1 MQELTTVQFE
11 VSERIATITL
21 NRPDRLNAWTG
32 VMAGEVNAAL
42 SAADKDPDV
51 RAIILTGAG
60 RGFCSGADMNDLGTI
75 SAAGGMEGGGR
86 RPAMQVSEEARAD
99 YRHPQT
105 YFAGIGKPLI
115 AAINGPAAGMGL
127 CISLFCDLRFVADGA
142 VFVSA
147 FARRGLIAEHGTSW
161 MLSRLV
167 GHSRALDIMLSA
179 RRVGAEEAY
188 RMGLADRVIPGD
200 RLMAETRAYA
210 RELAEMVS
218 PRSTRVIKRQ
228 LWNSLVQGL
237 EEAMAEA
244 DREMAESLKC
254 DDFKEGVAHFI
265 EKRPPRF
272 TGA

>member
-1 MQELTTVQFE
+1 VSYGQILYE
-11 VSERIATITL
+11 VADRVATLTL

-32 VMAGEVNAAL
+32 VMAAEVNAAL
-42 SAADKDPDV
+42 SDADRDPEV

-60 RGFCSGADMNDLGTI
+60 RGFCSGADMNDLADI
-75 SAAGGMEGGGR
+75 SQAGGMAGGA
-86 RPAMQVSEEARAD
+86 RPPPQVNADYPAD

-115 AAINGPAAGMGL
+115 AAINGPCAGMGL

-142 VFVSA
+142 IFTSA

-188 RMGLADRVIPGD
+188 RMGLADRVFAAD
-200 RLMAETRAYA
+200 ALMAETRAYA
-210 RELAEMVS
+210 REIAELVS

-228 LWNSLVQGL
+228 LWTGLVQNL
-237 EEAMAEA
+237 EEAMKLA
-244 DREMAESLKC
+244 DREMAESLKG
-254 DDFKEGVAHFI
+254 DDFKEGVAHFV

-272 TGA
+272 TGT

>member
-1 MQELTTVQFE
+1 MIYTHILYD
-11 VSERIATITL
+11 VSDKVATITL
-21 NRPDRLNAWTG
+21 NRPDRLNAWIG
-32 VMAGEVNAAL
+32 PMGAELNAAL
-42 SAADKDPDV
+42 SAADADPEV

-60 RGFCSGADMNDLGTI
+60 RGFCAGADMDYLGTV
-75 SAAGGMEGGGR
+75 SAAGGMEGGQR
-86 RPAMQVSEEARAD
+86 APMQFSDEARAD

-105 YFAGIGKPLI
+105 YFAAIGKPLI

-127 CISLFCDLRFVADGA
+127 CISLFCDLRFMADHA
-142 VFVSA
+142 FFMSA

-179 RRVGAEEAY
+179 RRVGAEECY
-188 RMGLADRVIPGD
+188 RIGLADRLIPAD
-200 RLMAETRAYA
+200 RLLAEARAYA
-210 RELAEMVS
+210 RELAETVS

-228 LWNSLVQGL
+228 LWNSLNQGL
-237 EEAMAEA
+237 EEAMKEA
-244 DREMAESLKC
+244 DYEMAESLKC
-254 DDFKEGVAHFI
+254 DDFKEGVAHFV